1 MKSLKSFFNVI
12 VRNKRACFGFIIL
25 VIFLLIA
32 IIGTSIIPLPKET
45 NYAERLQPP
54 SLSHP
59 LGTDYAGRDTL
70 AQFVHGS
77 KDVIVLSFLTAIF
90 TMVLAFIVGGISGAA
105 GGKTDAILMFITNVI
120 LTVPSFPIM
129 MVLSMLIKVTNPVTF
144 ALILSMWSWGGLA
157 RAIRSQI
164 LSFKRRD
171 YIEASRILGLSL
183 GHIVFKDM
191 LPNMASYIAYHFI
204 MIMKSAVTASVG
216 LMVLGLAPFSSTH
229 WGMML
234 NLAMGSTAALY
245 GSSAIYYFLTP
256 VIGIMLFQIGCLFFA
271 SGMDEAFNPRLRD

>member
-1 MKSLKSFFNVI
+1 VKSLKSFFTVI
-12 VRNKRACFGFIIL
+12 IRNKRACFGFIIL
-25 VIFLLIA
+25 IIFLLIA
-32 IIGTSIIPLPKET
+32 VVGTKVIPLPKST

-54 SLSHP
+54 SLKHP

-77 KDVIVLSFLTAIF
+77 KDVIILSFLTAIF
-90 TMVLAFIVGGISGAA
+90 TMVIAFIVGGISGAA
-105 GGKTDAILMFITNVI
+105 GGKTDAVLMFITNVI

-171 YIEASRILGLSL
+171 YIEASKILGLSL

-271 SGMDEAFNPRLRD
+271 SGMDEAFNPRLRN

>member
-1 MKSLKSFFNVI
+1 
-12 VRNKRACFGFIIL
+12 
-25 VIFLLIA
+25 
-32 IIGTSIIPLPKET
+32 
-45 NYAERLQPP
+45 
-54 SLSHP
+54 
-59 LGTDYAGRDTL
+59 
-70 AQFVHGS
+70 
-77 KDVIVLSFLTAIF
+77 
-90 TMVLAFIVGGISGAA
+90 
-105 GGKTDAILMFITNVI
+105 MFITNVI